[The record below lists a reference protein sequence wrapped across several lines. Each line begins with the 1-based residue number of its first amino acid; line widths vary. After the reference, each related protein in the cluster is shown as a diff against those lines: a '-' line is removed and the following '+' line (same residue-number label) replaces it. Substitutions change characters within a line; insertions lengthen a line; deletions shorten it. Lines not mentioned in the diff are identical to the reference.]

1 MTGIVDA
8 ITIAAPYYNLAFV
21 LIVLF
26 LFGKLFATKIRNKKV
41 FLRPWRFLFA
51 AVLVFIVE
59 EFITVLRAAGI
70 VTVTKHINGFFELI
84 IIALFIYMLLVQKEH
99 VERK

>member
-8 ITIAAPYYNLAFV
+8 ITISAPYYNLAFV